1 MNDVCSANAAEQYKG
16 RGNPLGALLLDH
28 VS

>member
-1 MNDVCSANAAEQYKG
+1 MNDVCSSNAAEQCKG